1 MLKYPVILEKDDDN
15 VLVTS
20 PDFPE
25 LTTFGMDREEA
36 IARAVD
42 ALEESIASRIHDG
55 QDVPLP
61 SQGMETAVLP
71 TLTTVKVLLYR
82 GMREQGIGKAELARR
97 LGWHLPQVDRVLD
110 VQHNSRMDLMDAA
123 MGAIGRNLYVRDS
136 NR

>member
-61 SQGMETAVLP
+61 SQGMETAGTAHTHHSQGT
-71 TLTTVKVLLYR
+71 TLSRYAGAGHR
-82 GMREQGIGKAELARR
+82 QG
-97 LGWHLPQVDRVLD
+97 
-110 VQHNSRMDLMDAA
+110 
-123 MGAIGRNLYVRDS
+123 
-136 NR
+136 